1 MAKPPVTPDILVADA
16 IFVLQCL
23 DQRRRDGESTQ
34 LMDVRD
40 ALAQTVTL
48 AFSDYMRFLR
58 RYGYVDLGRDDH
70 TLSLSERGNAAISGK
85 DPRTIVKELSEYFA
99 PRMNKGG
106 DAPPEQDE
114 AAPK

>member
-70 TLSLSERGNAAISGK
+70 TLSLSERGQSLLTSQDQRGIT
-85 DPRTIVKELSEYFA
+85 RELGAYFA
-99 PRMNKGG
+99 
-106 DAPPEQDE
+106 
-114 AAPK
+114 